1 MSGRAVG
8 YSETAANFTHT
19 VGYEYD
25 NINNLTQLVESI
37 NGVEKTTSYT
47 YDEDNRTTAITTDG
61 TTVEY
66 TYDGLGRVTQQV
78 TKNGDTVILTEYF
91 TFTEPSDTAAS
102 GQVATYRTVSANLD
116 ITYSY
121 QYDRNGNITQVY
133 DGTYYSSYVYDSAN
147 QLIRE
152 NNQRKNA
159 SYTWSYDNAGNI
171 LTFKTYAYTTSTLGD
186 ETDSVGYGYTD
197 SQWGDL
203 LKSLDGS
210 SVDYAVEDSENDDIN
225 NIGNPTHIGEL
236 DLTWRHGRQLATL
249 TKNGVT
255 WSYTYN
261 NAGLRTGRTNGST
274 TYKYVYNGSRLV
286 QMTILTGADPE
297 TARKEVL
304 DFTYDASGTPLTL
317 KYAGST
323 YYYMVNLQGDV
334 TGILDSSGNRILDY
348 GYTAYGQAVARAG
361 VIGNTANTLARI
373 NPLLYRGYVLDM
385 GTGLYYLQSR
395 YYDPAVGRFLN
406 ADAFAATGQGLTG
419 NNMFAY
425 CGNNP
430 VNRADPTGFLFKQL
444 LDAINSFGDKS
455 LFAYYMIKTSPEE
468 EELKKN
474 PAAVNIPVDENG
486 NLIEP
491 LSVSYAN
498 ESDVS
503 VLARML
509 YGEDH
514 RSATAQLWVV
524 ENRKNAGGYIGGN
537 EYRSLILGSNQFQAM
552 TGQRS
557 ANPASYFNDPGE
569 REAWEYC
576 VDVAYAYHYGG
587 IKAIPIPF
595 EGFDYTYT
603 YTYCKYIT
611 EKFPDGCHIGG
622 TWFY

>member
-47 YDEDNRTTAITTDG
+47 YDEDNRATAITTDG

-210 SVDYAVEDSENDDIN
+210 SVDYEGENSENNDIN
-225 NIGNPTHIGEL
+225 NIGNPSHIGEL

-286 QMTILTGADPE
+286 QMTILTGANPE

-317 KYAGST
+317 KYAGNT

-348 GYTAYGQAVARAG
+348 GYTAYGQAVVRATT
-361 VIGNTANTLARI
+361 VGNTANTLARI
-373 NPLLYRGYVLDM
+373 NPLLYRGYVLDV

-395 YYDPAVGRFLN
+395 YYDPTVGRFLN
-406 ADAFAATGQGLTG
+406 ADGLVSTGQGLTG

-430 VNRADPTGFLFKQL
+430 VNRADPTGNWWWVIPIIIIPILLTGCDDDSIESKEVTTENQIGASQEGISTDVPLYAQGKSNLCWAFCQVMLDSYYSGNSLAPHEAAEQAVSIAKSVYPDYWNQAGLPLNAERVGIPTLEELSELGPCYAGYSDGTNGHMVVVTKVDLETGLIYTNDPWDKGSRGVQTYDEFVNGLANSSNGMK
-444 LDAINSFGDKS
+444 LDAVF
-455 LFAYYMIKTSPEE
+455 
-468 EELKKN
+468 
-474 PAAVNIPVDENG
+474 
-486 NLIEP
+486 
-491 LSVSYAN
+491 SYK
-498 ESDVS
+498 
-503 VLARML
+503 R
-509 YGEDH
+509 G
-514 RSATAQLWVV
+514 
-524 ENRKNAGGYIGGN
+524 
-537 EYRSLILGSNQFQAM
+537 
-552 TGQRS
+552 
-557 ANPASYFNDPGE
+557 
-569 REAWEYC
+569 
-576 VDVAYAYHYGG
+576 
-587 IKAIPIPF
+587 
-595 EGFDYTYT
+595 
-603 YTYCKYIT
+603 
-611 EKFPDGCHIGG
+611 
-622 TWFY
+622 